1 MKSSDKLT
9 CKWKGPWNEF
19 MCEREGE
26 RGRERER
33 ERERER
39 VWLLHLADMSLRMS
53 MLV

>member
-1 MKSSDKLT
+1 
-9 CKWKGPWNEF
+9 
-19 MCEREGE
+19 MCERG
-26 RGRERER
+26 RGREGEGKRER

>member
-1 MKSSDKLT
+1 MNL
-9 CKWKGPWNEF
+9 CV
-19 MCEREGE
+19 REGE
-26 RGRERER
+26 GKGERER